1 MLHYLEEV
9 LERSAE
15 EKYILENRFIQ
26 FKKIKIIFLMLSIF
40 LTVNFSDP
48 FISSGKHFTSFYGEK
63 HGLRSKPERRR

>member
-26 FKKIKIIFLMLSIF
+26 FKKIKIIFVMLSIF

-48 FISSGKHFTSFYGEK
+48 FISTGKHFTSFYREK
-63 HGLRSKPERRR
+63 HGLRNKPERRH